1 MPEEEKI
8 TKFVPLYS
16 GASVFGPFTGGMF
29 GGFLVSLVGGYE
41 NKRSALFLAGFAV
54 VTLLSSFIVIYSNTA
69 VLLCVGLFLFFFFA
83 SALLLILD
91 YHGKLLFICSL
102 SDSALH

>member
-8 TKFVPLYS
+8 TKFVPLYGS
-16 GASVFGPFTGGMF
+16 ASVFGPFTGGMF

-54 VTLLSSFIVIYSNTA
+54 VTLLSSFIVIYSDSAVFSGKSFCITGKLTVFENRNALIKDIESEKELA
-69 VLLCVGLFLFFFFA
+69 VL
-83 SALLLILD
+83 
-91 YHGKLLFICSL
+91 
-102 SDSALH
+102 